1 MRQMKPIK
9 LLLAATLLM
18 GGVPAVAFADPAEVP
33 ESAATE
39 NSETPATPTAPDA
52 PTTPEVPTVPEDP
65 ETTVPPSEEPEE
77 PNAEAPETEPSSE
90 PETNAP
96 TVDQNGTLPDESEAP
111 VEPAPLAEVEQASV
125 SYRAHVSNIG
135 WQKSVADGQD
145 AGTTGRGLP
154 MEALEIELNG
164 VEGTVSYRAHV
175 SNIGWQS
182 AVVDGETAGT
192 TGRSLSIEA
201 IEIELS
207 GAAAETYDVYYRVH
221 SANVGWLG
229 WTENGKPAGT
239 AGRGLAVQAVRIQLL
254 PKGEKPEGYGTAAFQ
269 EKLVSY
275 QAHVSNIGWQSS
287 VADGSIAGTTGRS
300 LAVEALKASFSS
312 SVCSGSISTQAY
324 VKHVGWQNAVGQ
336 GQVSG
341 TTGQNLSVQALRLT
355 LSGDA
360 AQVYDIYYRVH
371 VSHIGWMGWASN
383 GNSAGTVG
391 RDYPIE
397 AVQIELVEKGGEAPG
412 GGVAFDAALLSSQA
426 HVQNVGWQSPQSG
439 NATIGTTGK
448 AQALEAFNV
457 NVNDG
462 ERSGSVVYQAHVA
475 NIGWQS
481 EVSDGATAGT
491 TGRSLAVQAVRM
503 KLTGE
508 LEQAYD
514 LYYRVHS
521 ATFGWLD
528 WTCNGAAAGTTS
540 CNLAAEAVQIALVAK
555 GSPAPGPTDQPY
567 RDLACTYKASVKG
580 SGWQGAVGLR
590 GTAGTTGKGVPID
603 QMAVTLGQ
611 MTTQGG
617 VEYRVHS
624 ANIGWQDYVASGAS
638 AGASGQQIE
647 AMSIRL
653 TGDMARLFDVYYRAH
668 VGSIGWLGWASNG
681 ANAGTSKLGL
691 GVEAYQVVIVPKGTA
706 APGSTSDAYRDKKGA
721 VKRSDGSF
729 DWYNSYGVK
738 DRNAAINGLMS
749 SARSCLGIPYVWDG
763 MWPEDGG
770 MDCSSFTW
778 YVYNQLG
785 IVLGPDTYHQMSDG
799 YRVSSLSQAKP
810 GDLILMYFNQAP
822 KWNPLLPEH
831 VVLYAGNGMIY
842 EEPTFGG
849 YCQYVPLWT
858 KNAGKIEIR
867 RIIHD

>member
-18 GGVPAVAFADPAEVP
+18 GGVPAVAFADPAEAP
-33 ESAATE
+33 ESAAE
-39 NSETPATPTAPDA
+39 DSVSSGAVQDSQEDVQVPETPEMPTI
-52 PTTPEVPTVPEDP
+52 PEVPE
-65 ETTVPPSEEPEE
+65 
-77 PNAEAPETEPSSE
+77 AEAPLDETVPLEPPA
-90 PETNAP
+90 PEVNEEDAA
-96 TVDQNGTLPDESEAP
+96 VDAGEADELEAIDESEQP
-111 VEPAPLAEVEQASV
+111 SI

-135 WQKSVADGQD
+135 WQKSVADGEVS
-145 AGTTGRGLP
+145 GTTGRSLSV
-154 MEALEIELNG
+154 EALEVQLEGIEG
-164 VEGTVSYRAHV
+164 SVSYRAHV
-175 SNIGWQS
+175 SNIGWQNS
-182 AVVDGETAGT
+182 VVDGETAGT
-192 TGRSLSIEA
+192 TGRSLPVEA
-201 IEIELS
+201 IEIELT

-221 SANVGWLG
+221 SAYVGWLG

-239 AGRGLAVQAVRIQLL
+239 AGKSLAVEAVEIQLL
-254 PKGEKPEGYGTAAFQ
+254 PKGRQPEDYGTLAFQ

-275 QAHVSNIGWQSS
+275 QAHVSNIGWQDS
-287 VADGSIAGTTGRS
+287 VADGATAGTTSRS
-300 LAVEALKASFSS
+300 LGVEALKVSLSS
-312 SVCSGSISTQAY
+312 SVYSGAIACQSY
-324 VKHVGWQNAVGQ
+324 VEHAGWQNAAGQ

-341 TTGQNLSVQALRLT
+341 TTGQGLPIQAIRLT

-360 AQVYDIYYRVH
+360 AQTYDVYYRVH
-371 VSHIGWMGWASN
+371 ASSIGWMGWVAN
-383 GNSAGTVG
+383 GASAGTVG
-391 RDYPIE
+391 RGLAVE
-397 AVQIELVEKGGEAPG
+397 AVQIQLVEKGTAAPEG
-412 GGVAFDAALLSSQA
+412 SGSGFDAPTIGAQG
-426 HVQNVGWQSPQSG
+426 HVQNIGWQAPQAG
-439 NATIGTTGK
+439 DATIGTTGK
-448 AQALEAFNV
+448 SYALEAFCLNV
-457 NVNDG
+457 NSGDLD
-462 ERSGSVVYQAHVA
+462 GSVVYQAHVA

-481 EVSDGATAGT
+481 EVADGALAGT

-508 LEQAYD
+508 LEQTYD

-521 ATFGWLD
+521 AEFGWLD
-528 WTCNGAAAGTTS
+528 WACNGASAGTTS

-555 GSPAPGPTDQPY
+555 GSLAPGPTDYPY
-567 RDLACTYKASVKG
+567 RDLSCTYKASVKG
-580 SGWQGAVGLR
+580 SGWQEAVGLQ
-590 GTAGTTGKGVPID
+590 GVAGTTGKRVPID
-603 QMAVTLGQ
+603 QMEVALGQ

-624 ANIGWQDYVASGAS
+624 AYIGWQDYVADGAS
-638 AGASGQQIE
+638 AGVSGKQIE

-653 TGDMARLFDVYYRAH
+653 TGDMARFFNVYYRVH
-668 VGSIGWLGWASNG
+668 VGNIGWLGWSSNG
-681 ANAGTSKLGL
+681 GNAGTANLGL
-691 GVEAYQVVIVPKGTA
+691 GVEAYQVVIVPKGVA

-729 DWYNSYGVK
+729 DWYNSLGAR
-738 DRNAAINGLMS
+738 DRGQAIDGLLAT
-749 SARSCLGIPYVWDG
+749 ARSCLGIPYVWDG
-763 MWPEDGG
+763 MWPQDGG

-842 EEPTFGG
+842 EEPNRGG

>member
-33 ESAATE
+33 ESVTE
-39 NSETPATPTAPDA
+39 DAGSSGAVQDPQEDVQVPETPEMPTI
-52 PTTPEVPTVPEDP
+52 PEVPEVEAPLDETVPLAP
-65 ETTVPPSEEPEE
+65 L
-77 PNAEAPETEPSSE
+77 APEVNEGDATFDAQEADEPK
-90 PETNAP
+90 AI
-96 TVDQNGTLPDESEAP
+96 DESEQPSISYRTHVSNIGWQKNVADGEVSGTTGRSLS
-111 VEPAPLAEVEQASV
+111 VEALAVQLEDIEGSV

-135 WQKSVADGQD
+135 WQNS
-145 AGTTGRGLP
+145 
-154 MEALEIELNG
+154 
-164 VEGTVSYRAHV
+164 
-175 SNIGWQS
+175 
-182 AVVDGETAGT
+182 VVDGETAGT
-192 TGRSLSIEA
+192 TGRSLPVEA
-201 IEIELS
+201 IEIELT

-239 AGRGLAVQAVRIQLL
+239 AGKSLAVEAVEIQLL
-254 PKGEKPEGYGTAAFQ
+254 SKGQQPEDYGTPAFQ

-275 QAHVSNIGWQSS
+275 QAHVSNIGWQDS
-287 VADGSIAGTTGRS
+287 VADGATAGTTGRS
-300 LAVEALKASFSS
+300 LGVEALQVSLSS
-312 SVCSGSISTQAY
+312 SIYNGAIACQSY
-324 VKHVGWQNAVGQ
+324 VEHAGWQNAAGR

-341 TTGQNLSVQALRLT
+341 TTGQGLPIQAIRLT
-355 LSGDA
+355 LSGDV
-360 AQVYDIYYRVH
+360 AQTYDVYYRVH
-371 VSHIGWMGWASN
+371 ASSIGWMGWVAN
-383 GNSAGTVG
+383 GASAGTVG
-391 RDYPIE
+391 RGLAVE
-397 AVQIELVEKGGEAPG
+397 AVQIQLVEKGTAAPEG
-412 GGVAFDAALLSSQA
+412 SGSGFDAPTISAQG
-426 HVQNVGWQSPQSG
+426 HVQNIGWQAPQTG
-439 NATIGTTGK
+439 DATIGTTGK
-448 AQALEAFNV
+448 SYALEAFCLNV
-457 NVNDG
+457 NSGDLG
-462 ERSGSVVYQAHVA
+462 GSVVYQAHVT

-481 EVSDGATAGT
+481 EVADGALAGT

-508 LEQAYD
+508 LEQTYD

-521 ATFGWLD
+521 AEFGWLD
-528 WTCNGAAAGTTS
+528 WACNGASAGTAN
-540 CNLAAEAVQIALVAK
+540 CNLQAEAVQIALMPK
-555 GSPAPGPTDQPY
+555 GSAAPGSTNMPF
-567 RDLACTYKASVKG
+567 RDVACSYSASVMG
-580 SGWQGAVGLR
+580 SGWLDSVSLR
-590 GTAGTTGKGVPID
+590 SAAGTTGKGVPID
-603 QMAVTLGQ
+603 QMSVALGD
-611 MTTQGG
+611 MTTAGG

-624 ANIGWQDYVASGAS
+624 ANIGWQDFVADGAA
-638 AGASGQQIE
+638 AGAAGNQIE
-647 AMSIRL
+647 ALSIRL
-653 TGDMARLFDVYYRAH
+653 AGDAAQFFDIYYRTH
-668 VGSIGWLGWASNG
+668 VAKIGWLGWASNG
-681 ANAGTSKLGL
+681 ENAGTSSLGL
-691 GVEAYQVVIVPKGTA
+691 GVEAYQVYIVPKGTA

-738 DRNAAINGLMS
+738 DRSAAINRLMS